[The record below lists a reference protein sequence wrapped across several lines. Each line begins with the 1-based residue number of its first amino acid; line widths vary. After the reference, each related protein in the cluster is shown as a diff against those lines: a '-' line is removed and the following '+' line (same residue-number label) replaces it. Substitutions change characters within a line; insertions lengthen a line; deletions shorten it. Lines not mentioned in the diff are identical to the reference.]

1 MYVVNSLILVS
12 SYSDLI
18 IDLRVE
24 WLRCRTRAARWK
36 EEVQLLEEEMRRSI
50 EYCRWKASW
59 WEEQANRRARVTP
72 SMLPHVA
79 EGIAAYAFEQA
90 DDEREHEKQWE
101 EKWSDIRKHTAL
113 ILETFLG
120 EKESDSVSSLNITIE
135 DEYESDVD
143 TDEEGGVVLSD

>member
-1 MYVVNSLILVS
+1 
-12 SYSDLI
+12 
-18 IDLRVE
+18 
-24 WLRCRTRAARWK
+24 
-36 EEVQLLEEEMRRSI
+36 
-50 EYCRWKASW
+50 
-59 WEEQANRRARVTP
+59 
-72 SMLPHVA
+72 MLPHMA

-90 DDEREHEKQWE
+90 DDEREREKQWE

>member
-1 MYVVNSLILVS
+1 
-12 SYSDLI
+12 
-18 IDLRVE
+18 
-24 WLRCRTRAARWK
+24 
-36 EEVQLLEEEMRRSI
+36 
-50 EYCRWKASW
+50 
-59 WEEQANRRARVTP
+59 
-72 SMLPHVA
+72 MLPHVA
-79 EGIAAYAFEQA
+79 EGIAAYGFEQA